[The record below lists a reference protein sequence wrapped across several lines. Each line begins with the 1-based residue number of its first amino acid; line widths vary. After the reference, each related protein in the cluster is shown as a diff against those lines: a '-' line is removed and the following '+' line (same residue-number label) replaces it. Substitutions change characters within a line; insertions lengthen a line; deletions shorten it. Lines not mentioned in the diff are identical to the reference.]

1 MDNPDVPIGQTN
13 DLATLGNLDEKIL
26 LGELKYR
33 YNHDKIY
40 TYVGDILVAIN
51 PFRDLG
57 ICGQKH
63 AEMYKNKIR
72 VDNPPHIFAV
82 SDAAYQSM
90 LTGSAVSGK
99 KNQCVVISGESG
111 AGKTESTK
119 FIIKQVIE
127 LCKGKSQLE
136 QQILQVNPL
145 LEAFGNA
152 QTTMNDNSSRFGKY
166 IQLKFKDG
174 KVMGAKISEYL
185 LEKSR
190 VVFQNKGE
198 ENFHIFYYM
207 LAGLTPEQQKKYK
220 MQAAD
225 KYNYLT
231 NGPSSAKT
239 KQTKMKDMLA
249 ELSNAMDLVGF
260 LDEEQDEMYSVLAA
274 TLMMG
279 QIQLD
284 ANEDDAAFIKGSDQ
298 AVSAVAELI
307 GINDEE
313 LKQVL
318 TFNLSSARGD
328 VFQRNYTKHQALDAR
343 DAMTKT
349 LYGRLFSWIVNKVN
363 QLLAPELSLHVSD
376 TTEIGILDIF
386 GFEQFQTNSFEQM
399 CINLANEQLQ
409 YFFNQHIFLLEQE
422 EYKNEGIDWTY
433 VPFVNNQSLLDLFL
447 AKPIGVLGLLDEECL
462 FPKATDHTF
471 VEKLNQNFAR
481 NHHFIKA
488 KNATSNNFSI
498 DHYAGRVEYT
508 ANLFLE
514 KNRDTLPSK
523 VMQMLRTS
531 TNDLVSQIFRGTVTR
546 TGTLALQSR
555 RRRTRKSARPK
566 LGTRATVKK
575 MTVGAQFKNSL
586 SVLMELL
593 NLSNPHFVRC
603 IKPNTSKAAK
613 LFEDKFVTAQLRYT
627 GMLETTR
634 IRRLG
639 YALRPQFADFVRR
652 YKVLARSAKL
662 SEDKHGCV
670 KILKTVGLTDWHVG
684 KTKLFLKY
692 YHQDQLEEH
701 MQKLG
706 RSAMHIQK
714 IVRGFL
720 ARCRYKARVKKAQ
733 QQKDEMNA
741 FLLQLA
747 KMSLDQQHKLSKVM
761 QGDKKIPKSFFES
774 IRRGDKVIKI
784 EAPAVQIRQD
794 ANQKGDK
801 ESSEEEGDDDDEDDE
816 IIEDE
821 FVRIKQNLFGKEGT
835 RQASVHW
842 FKATQSMAAR
852 DKMGTFATWF
862 HGIITRRRA
871 EDLLADEP
879 IGSFLIRV
887 SESRF
892 GYSLSLKSEGRCK
905 HFMIDLTPTGKYIV
919 VGEMPVFKD
928 LQGLVKFYQMKPIS
942 AFGDVLKQPCGQ
954 AENELDYAELLA
966 DRKDKRGS
974 GVPSSLIKKMK
985 DKGMEDNEEGFYSPD
1000 GYSLGSPQ
1008 DSRQGKPPRPV
1019 SEASYLY
1026 VDPSNGNEQIMC
1038 DGIRVGGPQIS
1049 KMSRNSARRS
1059 AVRENKSGIRR
1070 GSMDK

>member
-1 MDNPDVPIGQTN
+1 MASTDAPIGQTD

-26 LGELKYR
+26 LGELKHR

-40 TYVGDILVAIN
+40 TYVGDILVAVN

-57 ICGQKH
+57 IYGQKH
-63 AEMYKNKIR
+63 AEMYKNKVR

-82 SDAAYQSM
+82 SDSAYQSM

-99 KNQCVVISGESG
+99 KNQCIVISGESG

-119 FIIKQVIE
+119 FIIKQIIE

-166 IQLKFKDG
+166 IQLKFKEG

-207 LAGLTPEQQKKYK
+207 LAGLSPEQQKKYK
-220 MQAAD
+220 MQVAN
-225 KYNYLT
+225 KYSYLT
-231 NGPSSAKT
+231 NGPSSAST
-239 KQTKMKDMLA
+239 KQARMKEMLA
-249 ELSNAMDLVGF
+249 ELNNAMDLVGF
-260 LDEEQDEMYSVLAA
+260 LDEEQDEMYSILAA

-279 QIQLD
+279 QIELD
-284 ANEDDAAFIKGSDQ
+284 ANEDDAAFVKGSDQ
-298 AVSAVAELI
+298 AVATVAELI

-313 LKQVL
+313 LRQVL

-328 VFQRNYTKHQALDAR
+328 VFQRNYTKHQAQDAR

-363 QLLAPELSLHVSD
+363 QLLAPEISLHVSE

-386 GFEQFQTNSFEQM
+386 GFEQFQSNSFEQL

-422 EYKNEGIDWTY
+422 EYKSEGIDWTY

-447 AKPIGVLGLLDEECL
+447 AKPIGILALLDEECL

-488 KNATSNNFSI
+488 KVASSNNFSI

-508 ANLFLE
+508 ADLFLE

-555 RRRTRKSARPK
+555 RRRTRRSAKPK
-566 LGTRATVKK
+566 LGTRETVKK

-586 SVLMELL
+586 SVLLELL

-603 IKPNTSKAAK
+603 IKPNTSKSAK

-639 YALRPQFADFVRR
+639 YALRPHFADFVKR
-652 YKVLARSAKL
+652 YKVLARSPRL

-706 RSAMHIQK
+706 KSAVHIQK
-714 IVRGFL
+714 VARGFL
-720 ARCRYKARVKKAQ
+720 ARCRYKSRVKKAQ
-733 QQKDEMNA
+733 QQKEEMNS

-747 KMSLDQQHKLSKVM
+747 KLSLDQQHKLSKVL

-774 IRRGDKVIKI
+774 IRKGDKVIKI
-784 EAPAVQIRQD
+784 EAPSIQVQQGT
-794 ANQKGDK
+794 NKKEDK
-801 ESSEEEGDDDDEDDE
+801 VSSEEEEDGDDDEDEE

-821 FVRIKQNLFGKEGT
+821 FVRIRNNLFGKEGT
-835 RQASVHW
+835 RQASIHW
-842 FKATQSMAAR
+842 FKATQSMAVR
-852 DKMGTFATWF
+852 DQTGTFAKWF

-871 EDLLADEP
+871 EELLEHQPVGA
-879 IGSFLIRV
+879 FLIRV

-892 GYSLSLKSEGRCK
+892 GYSLSLKAESRCK
-905 HFMIDLTPTGKYIV
+905 HFMIDLTPTGKYLV
-919 VGEMPVFKD
+919 VGEMPVFKN
-928 LQGLVKFYQMKPIS
+928 LQELVKFYKVKPIS
-942 AFGDVLKQPCGQ
+942 PFGDVLKQACGQ
-954 AENELDYAELLA
+954 AENELDYSELLA
-966 DRKDKRGS
+966 DKKNKRAS
-974 GVPSSLIKKMK
+974 GVPSSLVRKMK
-985 DKGMEDNEEGFYSPD
+985 EKGMDQEEEAVYSPD
-1000 GYSLGSPQ
+1000 GYSLAPSTGS
-1008 DSRQGKPPRPV
+1008 SRRLERPV

-1026 VDPSNGNEQIMC
+1026 LDATNGKEAPM
-1038 DGIRVGGPQIS
+1038 IS

-1059 AVRENKSGIRR
+1059 AMRENKPGQRR
-1070 GSMDK
+1070 ASTDK